1 MSKHIIE
8 NLIEI
13 MTQLRNPKT
22 GCPWDLKQT
31 FHSIIP
37 HTIEEAYEVADAI
50 EQGDFEELKKE
61 LGDLLFQVV
70 FYAQL
75 AKEDHQFNF
84 NDVVETVCEKLTRR
98 HPHVFTK
105 QNFENEQQIKQ
116 NWENEK
122 VKERELKAG
131 KKISI
136 LADIPKNL
144 PALSQA
150 NKIQKRVAHVGFD
163 WPKISGAWDKVKEEV
178 IEVEEALDSNPYSDE
193 MAEEIGDLMFALV
206 NVARHAKRDPEQL
219 LRKANQKFTN
229 RFVQVEEHLNNMNI
243 KFTDATLEQ
252 MDNAWDLVK
261 INEKKK

>member
-1 MSKHIIE
+1 MSQPID
-8 NLIEI
+8 NLIKI
-13 MTQLRNPKT
+13 MQQLRTPTT

-31 FHSIIP
+31 YQSIVP

-50 EQGDFEELKKE
+50 EQGDMVELKKE

-75 AKEDHQFNF
+75 ATEDQHFDF
-84 NDVVETVCEKLTRR
+84 NDVVEAVCEKLTRR
-98 HPHVFTK
+98 HPHVFGEE
-105 QNFENEQQIKQ
+105 NFEDEKTIKQ

-122 VKERELKAG
+122 TKEREIKAG
-131 KKISI
+131 KEISV

-150 NKIQKRVAHVGFD
+150 NKIQKRVAHIGFD
-163 WPKISGAWDKVKEEV
+163 WPEISGAWEKVKEEV
-178 IEVEEALDSNPYSDE
+178 IEVEDELEQNSYSDKT
-193 MAEEIGDLMFALV
+193 AEEIGDLMFALV

-219 LRKANQKFTN
+219 LRQANQKFTN
-229 RFVQVEEHLNNMNI
+229 RFMQVESYLNNQNI
-243 KFTDATLEQ
+243 KFEDASLEKMEQ
-252 MDNAWDLVK
+252 AWAQVK

>member
-1 MSKHIIE
+1 MSHHSIE

-13 MTQLRNPKT
+13 MKQLRTPNT

-31 FHSIIP
+31 YQSIVP

-50 EQGDFEELKKE
+50 EQGDMDELKKE

-75 AKEDHQFNF
+75 ATEDKSFDF
-84 NDVVETVCEKLTRR
+84 NDIVEAVCEKLTRR
-98 HPHVFTK
+98 HPHVFGEQK
-105 QNFENEQQIKQ
+105 FEDEKKIKQ

-122 VKERELKAG
+122 AKEREIKAG
-131 KKISI
+131 KALSV

-163 WPKISGAWDKVKEEV
+163 WPEISGAWEKVKEEV
-178 IEVEEALDSNPYSDE
+178 IEVEEELELDPNSDKT
-193 MAEEIGDLMFALV
+193 AEEIGDLMFALV

-219 LRKANQKFTN
+219 LRQANQKFTN
-229 RFVQVEEHLNNMNI
+229 RFMQVESHLNNHKI
-243 KFTDATLEQ
+243 KFEDATLMQMEQ
-252 MDNAWDLVK
+252 AWDQVK
-261 INEKKK
+261 INEKNK

>member
-1 MSKHIIE
+1 MQK
-8 NLIEI
+8 
-13 MTQLRNPKT
+13 LRTPNT

-31 FHSIIP
+31 YQSIVP

-50 EQGDFEELKKE
+50 EQGDMDELKKE

-75 AKEDHQFNF
+75 ATEDKLFDF
-84 NDVVETVCEKLTRR
+84 NDVVDAVCEKLTRR
-98 HPHVFTK
+98 HPHVFGEEK
-105 QNFENEQQIKQ
+105 FEDEHKIKQ

-122 VKERELKAG
+122 AKERQIKAG
-131 KKISI
+131 EAISV

-150 NKIQKRVAHVGFD
+150 NKIQKRVAHIGFD
-163 WPKISGAWDKVKEEV
+163 WPEISGAWEKVKEEV
-178 IEVEEALDSNPYSDE
+178 IEVEEELELDSNSDKT
-193 MAEEIGDLMFALV
+193 AEEIGDLMFALV

-219 LRKANQKFTN
+219 LRQANQKFTN
-229 RFVQVEEHLNNMNI
+229 RFMQVEYHLNNHKI
-243 KFTDATLEQ
+243 KFEDATLAQMEQ
-252 MDNAWDLVK
+252 AWDQVK